1 MAKIDLSSI
10 SRSHRENGRR
20 INCSKFHFYLCE
32 ESFMRKKRCRIGR
45 SGNKRTIQPRLMGDN
60 RRCCLHHHFL
70 AMQSSLLFFA
80 QSADILYYVLH
91 HNNRLVSSFSF
102 DQKCLRLIKKV
113 TRKNTVRLVN
123 RIGVCFKLC
132 EKSIFVIYSYMLIFY
147 RCIVVRIISTKII
160 EKIAK
165 WSKLSSRVSAYFV
178 ERGGLSSSSWLT
190 NIILTV
196 S

>member
-1 MAKIDLSSI
+1 
-10 SRSHRENGRR
+10 
-20 INCSKFHFYLCE
+20 
-32 ESFMRKKRCRIGR
+32 MRKKRCRIGR

-91 HNNRLVSSFSF
+91 YNRLVSSFSF

-113 TRKNTVRLVN
+113 TSKYGAFSKH
-123 RIGVCFKLC
+123 RIGVCFKLY

-147 RCIVVRIISTKII
+147 KCIVVRKISTKII

-165 WSKLSSRVSAYFV
+165 LSSRVLAYFV
-178 ERGGLSSSSWLT
+178 ERGGLSSLSWLT